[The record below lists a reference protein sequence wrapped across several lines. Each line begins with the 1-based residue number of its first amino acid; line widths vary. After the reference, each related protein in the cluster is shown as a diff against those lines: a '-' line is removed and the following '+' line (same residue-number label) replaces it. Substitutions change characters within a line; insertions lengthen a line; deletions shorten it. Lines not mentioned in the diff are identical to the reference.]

1 LDWEK
6 EFMERWIPWAFGV
19 ASILFAFVGGMTIRD
34 IVGLIKDKHEKLLK
48 DAVKEIDKETKRST
62 K

>member
-1 LDWEK
+1 
-6 EFMERWIPWAFGV
+6 MERWIPWAFGV